1 MLGASAIARAP
12 VALRGTAPDK
22 VPPRAIIRDVDSQV
36 TDRESPAPSRSA
48 LRPPPPRVGSTGPS
62 SFGYLI
68 LPHLVAGL
76 LGVMVAIIPDP
87 VVALR
92 VLCGIS
98 CTYAVFMVSSRGRAY
113 LVPSGVYFLASGAFI
128 GLASLYLTQV
138 GSLNEYSVLRDWAVV
153 AFLTTVAS
161 AIVVV
166 ALSVRWHLYWPSNAE
181 MRAGARQQVPRSPVN
196 FQLTAV
202 ILVGISQIPQYRGLN
217 IALANATGI
226 AGVMML
232 VLAAAS
238 RRVRMRW
245 HGDAV
250 LVALAV
256 VIPIIWVQL
265 EFEGGGRL
273 TLAGLGIATL
283 VAWSLV
289 RPRRAQ
295 KIAVVLAIPVFLI
308 FSGLNRLE
316 KDGARNSGSS
326 GVLTSGDGLASM
338 YGPLDTWT
346 ELVQLTPEEQIHTRS
361 ESVGP
366 RYGKTFLNTLL
377 LPIPRTMWEDKPK
390 GFGAELTEI
399 LRAKL
404 LREDRIASEH
414 SMAALINGEFYV
426 NFGVPGLILLPFAV
440 GWFLAVLDRFHARV
454 SAQGL
459 QTVDD
464 WFHATILVCLVSSLG
479 DLFWVGTFTFMSRAG
494 LAAVIAW
501 IAYRLTTRRTRVLSP
516 RVP

>member
-1 MLGASAIARAP
+1 
-12 VALRGTAPDK
+12 
-22 VPPRAIIRDVDSQV
+22 
-36 TDRESPAPSRSA
+36 
-48 LRPPPPRVGSTGPS
+48 
-62 SFGYLI
+62 
-68 LPHLVAGL
+68 
-76 LGVMVAIIPDP
+76 MVAIIPDP

-92 VLCGIS
+92 VLCAIS

-138 GSLNEYSVLRDWAVV
+138 GSLNEYGVLRDWAVV
-153 AFLTTVAS
+153 AFVTTVAT

-166 ALSVRWHLYWPSNAE
+166 ALSVRWQLSWPSDAE
-181 MRAGARQQVPRSPVN
+181 MQRGSRPPVPRSPVN
-196 FQLTAV
+196 FQLTAL
-202 ILVGISQIPQYRGLN
+202 ILVGISQIPPIRGLN
-217 IALANATGI
+217 IALANATGV

-250 LVALAV
+250 LVSLAV

-289 RPRRAQ
+289 RPRRVQ
-295 KIAVVLAIPVFLI
+295 KIVVVLAIPLFLI

-326 GVLTSGDGLASM
+326 GVLTSGDGLSSM

-346 ELVQLTPEEQIHTRS
+346 ELVQVTPQDQARVRGAS
-361 ESVGP
+361 AGP
-366 RYGKTFLNTLL
+366 RYGATFLNTLL
-377 LPIPRTMWEDKPK
+377 LPVPRSMWEDKPK

-399 LRAKL
+399 LRPTL
-404 LREDRIASEH
+404 LREERIAPEH

-440 GWFLAVLDRFHARV
+440 GWFLAALDRFHARV
-454 SAQGL
+454 AARGL

-464 WFHATILVCLVSSLG
+464 WFRATILVCLVSSLG

-494 LAAVIAW
+494 LSALVVW
-501 IAYRLTTRRTRVLSP
+501 IVYRLTTRRSP
-516 RVP
+516 APPDPAPLDQEPSARVPAERMS